1 MNTNKCKNCGY
12 TVDKLYC
19 SKCGQKDSELLKFK
33 SLIKD
38 FFNDYLDLDS
48 RFFLTFKYLIT
59 KPGLLTAEYWQ
70 GRKSRYLSPIRIY
83 LITSILFVL
92 FTSLSSDNPKENS
105 HIDVSNTE
113 QGILESDLSV
123 YGLAWSA
130 TKNNIDFLFAEQS
143 ENLQLFLFLPFFAL
157 GLKISNR
164 KLKHLY
170 LTHYLI
176 GSIHISSAFYLLE
189 VIIIIF
195 NALLPNYEFLI
206 EYFISIK
213 FLYAILAI
221 KHIFNISLI
230 KSIIKTM
237 IFGVSA
243 FLSGILA
250 IISLLIIVFSSRII
264 FYYILLM

>member
-12 TVDKLYC
+12 IVDKLYC

-59 KPGLLTAEYWQ
+59 KPGLLTAEYWR

-92 FTSLSSDNPKENS
+92 FTSLSSHNPKENS
-105 HIDVSNTE
+105 HIDVLNTE
-113 QGILESDLSV
+113 QDILESDMSI
-123 YGLAWSA
+123 YGLAWSL
-130 TKNNIDFLFAEQS
+130 TKNNIDYLFAEQS

-170 LTHYLI
+170 LTHYII
-176 GSIHISSAFYLLE
+176 GSIHISSAFYLIE
-189 VIIIIF
+189 VIIIF
-195 NALLPNYEFLI
+195 NALLPNYEFLN

-213 FLYAILAI
+213 LLYAILAI
-221 KHIFNISLI
+221 KHIFNITLI
-230 KSIIKTM
+230 KAIIKTM
-237 IFGVSA
+237 IFGV
-243 FLSGILA
+243 FGLLSGILA
-250 IISLLIIVFSSRII
+250 IISFVVIVFSSRII